1 MYSRLCKGVKKGLRK
16 VREEEGRKGMVETVW
31 RHAEVK
37 LKLITLIKCA
47 KRRGVDERSF
57 ASLFREIPK
66 DVE

>member
-1 MYSRLCKGVKKGLRK
+1 
-16 VREEEGRKGMVETVW
+16 MVETVW

-57 ASLFREIPK
+57 CLSVSRDSERRRVVFVDRGK
-66 DVE
+66 GKKR

>member
-1 MYSRLCKGVKKGLRK
+1 
-16 VREEEGRKGMVETVW
+16 MVETVW
-31 RHAEVK
+31 RHAKVK

>member
-1 MYSRLCKGVKKGLRK
+1 
-16 VREEEGRKGMVETVW
+16 MVETVW
-31 RHAEVK
+31 RHAEVKLK

>member
-1 MYSRLCKGVKKGLRK
+1 
-16 VREEEGRKGMVETVW
+16 MVETVW

-66 DVE
+66 DVEKCLSTEEKGKKR